1 MLVNTVVEFDI
12 CSMAKKYI
20 ATIEMVLY
28 PEKDLKF
35 ACGSGVRRVAA
46 CVMNK

>member
-1 MLVNTVVEFDI
+1 MNTVVEFDI
-12 CSMAKKYI
+12 CSMAKKYR

-46 CVMNK
+46 CVTSK

>member
-1 MLVNTVVEFDI
+1 MLVNTVVQLDI
-12 CSMAKKYI
+12 CSRAMKYI

-35 ACGSGVRRVAA
+35 ACGSGVRRAA
-46 CVMNK
+46 SK

>member
-1 MLVNTVVEFDI
+1 MLMNTVVEFDI
-12 CSMAKKYI
+12 CSMAKKYR

-46 CVMNK
+46 CVTSK